1 MELSRSILSDI
12 IVHTKYARYRPELG
26 RKETWP
32 EIVTRNMNM
41 HARRFPELAAEIAPL
56 YSRVLNKEVLPSMRS
71 MQFAGSAIEVGPQ
84 RIYNCAYLPIE
95 DIDGIAES
103 MFLLLSGVGVG
114 YSVQTHHVEKL
125 PPLQGPDPTK
135 RRRRF
140 LIGDSIEGW
149 ADALKVL
156 LKSYFHGGRIIDFDY
171 RSIRPKG
178 KPLKTSGGKA
188 PGPEP
193 LRNALAKITG
203 LLESAVAERGPGSRI
218 KPIEVH
224 DIMCHAAD
232 AVLSG
237 GIRRSAMIS
246 LFSMDDE
253 EMLSAKS
260 GNWWEM
266 NAQRA
271 RANNSAVVVR
281 GEGDRETFDR
291 FWQYVVNSGS
301 GEPGIYWTNNPEW
314 GTNPCVEIALKPYQ
328 FCVAGDT
335 KLITRDGIVR
345 IEDAVGQDVEV
356 WNGEQW
362 SQVNPYLTGEAD
374 KLYRVKFS
382 DGSYLDATANHKFLI
397 KTRSER
403 DYREVETLDLIE
415 ELKTSKYSLQVPRA
429 NVIYEDGVDAE
440 GAYEYGFFLGDG
452 YVNVRGGA
460 NSQISADLYNEKRRL
475 PLQGRKVGP
484 YLNWNGVEYETIYL
498 SDLDATFAADL
509 KIRKGLPD
517 EVFAWNRDSV
527 LRFVAGWADADGA
540 QASKGI
546 RIYGREDK
554 LRDAQILLTKVG
566 VDSSLNIMSRK
577 GEQTNLGERKNG
589 VWYLQITRTM
599 DIPCNRL
606 RCENDEGARFRGL
619 TQLVRTVEALPG
631 FNPSYCLTE
640 DELHQC
646 VFNNVLTKQCN
657 LTEINAHDIHDQET
671 LNERAR
677 VAAAIGTI
685 QASYTD
691 FHYLREE
698 WQRTVEED
706 ALIGV
711 SMTGIASGGVEKLNL
726 EQAAQVVKETNL
738 EWAAKL
744 GISPAARTTCV
755 KPAGTTSLVLG
766 TSSGIHAWHAPYYIR
781 RIRFGKD
788 EPIAQYLQDALPDL
802 VEPDQMIPGNVV
814 LSVPQAAPE
823 GAVFKDTEDALGL
836 LDRAAH
842 VSRHWVRMG
851 HQRGENTHNVSI
863 TANVKDGEWQ
873 PVGDWMWEHQDEYNG
888 IAVLPHFGGSYPQLP
903 FEETLREE
911 YERLYGLL
919 SAVDLTQ
926 VVEEEG
932 SDGHTEDPAC
942 AGGACEVDIA

>member
-12 IVHTKYARYRPELG
+12 IVHTKYARHRPELG

-41 HARRFPELAAEIAPL
+41 HTRRFPELAAEIAPL

-71 MQFAGSAIEVGPQ
+71 MQFAGAAIEVGPQ

-95 DIDGIAES
+95 DIDGVAES

-114 YSVQTHHVEKL
+114 YSVQKQHVEKL
-125 PPLQGPDPTK
+125 PPLQGPNPTQ

-171 RSIRPKG
+171 RAIRPKG
-178 KPLKTSGGKA
+178 RPLKTSGGKA

-193 LRNALAKITG
+193 LRNALSKITG
-203 LLESAVAERGPGSRI
+203 LLESAVAERGPGTRI

-232 AVLSG
+232 AVISG
-237 GIRRSAMIS
+237 GIRRSAMIA
-246 LFSMDDE
+246 LFSMEDE
-253 EMLSAKS
+253 ELLAAKS
-260 GNWWEM
+260 GNWWEL
-266 NAQRA
+266 NPQRA
-271 RANNSAVVVR
+271 RANNSAVAVR
-281 GEGDRETFDR
+281 GEVDRETFDR

-328 FCVAGDT
+328 F
-335 KLITRDGIVR
+335 
-345 IEDAVGQDVEV
+345 
-356 WNGEQW
+356 
-362 SQVNPYLTGEAD
+362 
-374 KLYRVKFS
+374 
-382 DGSYLDATANHKFLI
+382 
-397 KTRSER
+397 
-403 DYREVETLDLIE
+403 
-415 ELKTSKYSLQVPRA
+415 
-429 NVIYEDGVDAE
+429 
-440 GAYEYGFFLGDG
+440 
-452 YVNVRGGA
+452 
-460 NSQISADLYNEKRRL
+460 
-475 PLQGRKVGP
+475 
-484 YLNWNGVEYETIYL
+484 
-498 SDLDATFAADL
+498 
-509 KIRKGLPD
+509 
-517 EVFAWNRDSV
+517 
-527 LRFVAGWADADGA
+527 
-540 QASKGI
+540 
-546 RIYGREDK
+546 
-554 LRDAQILLTKVG
+554 
-566 VDSSLNIMSRK
+566 
-577 GEQTNLGERKNG
+577 
-589 VWYLQITRTM
+589 
-599 DIPCNRL
+599 
-606 RCENDEGARFRGL
+606 
-619 TQLVRTVEALPG
+619 
-631 FNPSYCLTE
+631 
-640 DELHQC
+640 
-646 VFNNVLTKQCN
+646 CN

-706 ALIGV
+706 SLIGV
-711 SMTGIASGGVEKLNL
+711 SMTGIASGSVEGLNL
-726 EQAAQVVKETNL
+726 EQAAQVVKETNR
-738 EWAAKL
+738 EWSAKL

-788 EPIAQYLQDALPDL
+788 EPIAQYLQEALPDL
-802 VEPDQMIPGNVV
+802 VEPDQMVPGNVV

-863 TANVKDGEWQ
+863 TVNVKDDEWQ
-873 PVGDWMWEHQDEYNG
+873 PVGEWMWEHQDEYNG

-903 FEETLREE
+903 FEETTREE
-911 YERLYGLL
+911 YERLYALL
-919 SAVDLTQ
+919 GDIDLTK

-942 AGGACEVDIA
+942 AGGACEVDVA